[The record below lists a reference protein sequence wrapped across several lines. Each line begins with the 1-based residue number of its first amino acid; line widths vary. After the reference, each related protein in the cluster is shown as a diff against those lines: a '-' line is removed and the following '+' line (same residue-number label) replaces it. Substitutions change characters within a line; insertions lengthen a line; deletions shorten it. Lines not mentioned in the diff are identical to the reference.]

1 MSVIGRFRLTMLTGQ
16 SKPSP
21 QVGQVLG
28 PLGINMMNFCK
39 EFNAR
44 TTQIRSDVP
53 MQVTIVPSTDKTY
66 RFCIRAPQAQWFIRR
81 AARCHTASSDGPLT
95 NAGNITF
102 KELYHIA
109 EAKAQDPQ
117 FIGASL
123 HSICVSLLGTCRAMG
138 IKVTHSLDFAFK
150 DRDDVSVVDLARLR
164 KEARS
169 LNKAGRKAKK

>member
-1 MSVIGRFRLTMLTGQ
+1 MSVIGRFRLIMMSGQ

-44 TTQIRSDVP
+44 TTQLRSDVP
-53 MQVTIVPSTDKTY
+53 MQVTLVPSTDKTY
-66 RFCIRAPQAQWFIRR
+66 RFVIRSPQAQWFIRR
-81 AARCHTASSDGPLT
+81 VSRVHTLSPDGSRT
-95 NAGNITF
+95 IVGNITL

-109 EAKAQDPQ
+109 EAKAMDPQ

-123 HSICVSLLGTCRAMG
+123 RSICMSLLGTCRAMG
-138 IKVTHSLDFAFK
+138 ILVTKERLIEYK
-150 DRDDVSVVDLARLR
+150 DRDDVHVTDLVKLR
-164 KEARS
+164 KEARAF
-169 LNKAGRKAKK
+169 NKLGKKAKK